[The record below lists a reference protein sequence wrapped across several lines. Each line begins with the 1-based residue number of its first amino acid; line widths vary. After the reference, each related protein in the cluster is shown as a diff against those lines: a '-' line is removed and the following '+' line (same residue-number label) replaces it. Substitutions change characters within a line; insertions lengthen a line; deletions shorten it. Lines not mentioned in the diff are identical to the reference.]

1 MIKNLIQKI
10 ESKILTKLFM
20 RWVEN
25 EWDLELLQMTK
36 GMIQQRETNLND
48 LLARATRVEIEGFKR
63 YD

>member
-20 RWVEN
+20 RWVDS

-36 GMIQQRETNLND
+36 GMIQQRETTLND
-48 LLARATRVEIEGFKR
+48 LLARANRVEIEGFKR